1 MDIVLGEPHSDDSL
15 VAEGIG
21 RDENFGGDED
31 RSSTSAHDQHT
42 GWLAIGRCPESRVP
56 ETRVVLLHGLRCYLA
71 SPDD

>member
-1 MDIVLGEPHSDDSL
+1 VDIVLGEPHSDGFL

-31 RSSTSAHDQHT
+31 RPSTSAHDQHT
-42 GWLAIGRCPESRVP
+42 GWLAIGRRPESGVA
-56 ETRVVLLHGLRCYLA
+56 ETRVVLLHGFRCYLA